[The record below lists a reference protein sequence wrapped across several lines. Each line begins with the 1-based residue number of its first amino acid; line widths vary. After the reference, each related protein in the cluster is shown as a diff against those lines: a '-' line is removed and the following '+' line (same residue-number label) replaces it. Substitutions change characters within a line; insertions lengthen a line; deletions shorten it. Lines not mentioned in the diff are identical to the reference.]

1 MRMGY
6 VVWGVC
12 VAWLTTAHAAD
23 PLRAREAALGVPYD
37 EPPLAAPASEAA
49 AQPAT
54 EQAAKAPAQP
64 APTTTPTKA
73 NTARATVQARVA
85 AAPDPEDEARLKAI
99 REALVLAAAQGPTRV
114 VADAWLDDKGAL
126 REDTRITSEVR
137 VRGVRVRS
145 YLQGND
151 QRRWQA
157 EVDAAAIDPRLTVE
171 ALAQRKACPVPSE
184 ARWTHHVGWR
194 MELEPGE
201 ASVWDYFGQQ
211 ALVAARQP
219 WQRASGARWVATP
232 AAPEAESAYQRMLLG
247 QGGPGAPWQLHM
259 VLQASPAPNNAVRLQ
274 LSAQLVAAPNKAQV
288 WRAQAEMLWPLGQ
301 AGLSAPT
308 LPEAVTR
315 ELAQLAQRWQQ
326 ALSERLACEPLH
338 FALHREGGALTLHAG
353 APSGLRQGDRVV
365 LVNKHDI
372 PAQVL
377 HAGVV
382 SRLALAK
389 VESIDGQRSLL
400 RQVAGPPVPAQ
411 GDWVALPL

>member
-1 MRMGY
+1 MGY

-37 EPPLAAPASEAA
+37 EPPLAAVVRPAA
-49 AQPAT
+49 APPAA
-54 EQAAKAPAQP
+54 EQAAKDPAPP
-64 APTTTPTKA
+64 APTKA
-73 NTARATVQARVA
+73 VTARAKVQAKVA
-85 AAPDPEDEARLKAI
+85 AAPDPEEEARLKAI

-126 REDTRITSEVR
+126 REDTRMTSEVR

-171 ALAQRKACPVPSE
+171 ALAKRKACPVPSE
-184 ARWTHHVGWR
+184 ARWAHHVGWHL
-194 MELEPGE
+194 ELAPAA

-211 ALVAARQP
+211 ALAAARQP
-219 WQRASGARWVATP
+219 WQQASGARWVATP
-232 AAPEAESAYQRMLLG
+232 AAPAAESAYQRMLLG

-259 VLQASPAPNNAVRLQ
+259 VLQASAAPNNAVRLQ
-274 LSAQLVAAPNKAQV
+274 LRAQLVAAPNRAQV
-288 WRAQAEMLWPLGQ
+288 WRAQAEVMWPLGQ

-326 ALSERLACEPLH
+326 ALGERLACEPLH
-338 FALHREGGALTLHAG
+338 FALHREGGALMLHAG
-353 APSGLRQGDRVV
+353 EPSGLRQGDRVV

-389 VESIDGQRSLL
+389 VESIEGQRSTL
-400 RQVAGPPVPAQ
+400 RQVAGPPVPTQ